1 MSKTLKTS
9 LLTAFSLVTGWALF
23 SAMALAQSTPI
34 PKAGGHEGHNHA
46 EASHDESAEVE
57 IIEGTFTELDGDH
70 VIGSAKAPSTMII
83 YASVT
88 CPHCSHW
95 FGTAWPDIKSNYV
108 EKDKLRVI
116 FREFPTQPA
125 QLAFAGFLIAN
136 CAADDQYFASLEY
149 QMAEQERLM
158 KSAQDGFGKE
168 AYLEVAQKA
177 GLADEAAMNL
187 CLADKAGIARIQK
200 SMALAQSGKVQSVPN
215 FIIDG
220 KLYDGKP
227 ELAALTGYL
236 DKLADGGTTPL
247 P

>member
-1 MSKTLKTS
+1 MSMTIGKS
-9 LLTAFSLVTGWALF
+9 LVASLALIAGFAFSI
-23 SAMALAQSTPI
+23 SPAMAQSTPI
-34 PKAGGHEGHNHA
+34 PKAGGHEGHDHSEPA
-46 EASHDESAEVE
+46 EPTE
-57 IIEGTFTELDGDH
+57 ILEGTFTELEGDH

-88 CPHCSHW
+88 CPHCAHW
-95 FGTAWPDIKSNYV
+95 FETAWPDIKKNYV
-108 EKDKLRVI
+108 ENDKLRVI
-116 FREFPTQPA
+116 FREFPTAPA

-136 CAADDQYFASLEY
+136 CAPEDQYFASIEH
-149 QMAEQERLM
+149 QMAEQARLI

-177 GLADEAAMNL
+177 GLADEAAMDA
-187 CLADKAGIARIQK
+187 CLANEAEIARIQK

-220 KLYDGKP
+220 ALYNGKP
-227 ELAALTGYL
+227 ELVPLKAHL
-236 DKLADGGTTPL
+236 DRLAEGGSTPL